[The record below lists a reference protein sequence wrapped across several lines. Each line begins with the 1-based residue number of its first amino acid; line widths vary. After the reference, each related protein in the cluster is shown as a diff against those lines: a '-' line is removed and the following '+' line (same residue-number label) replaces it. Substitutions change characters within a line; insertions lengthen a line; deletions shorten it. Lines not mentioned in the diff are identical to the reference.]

1 MDNMTEEYKR
11 SCADEVDWAGVE
23 QMHEATLHISK
34 SCFEYKKICV
44 GLIGAALAILVK
56 LTNSHLDHSYF
67 LIPLLICFGFWIADS
82 SAYYFQRK
90 TRIAMNHKLAAIA
103 QRNSVNN
110 YQAEDL
116 NVTLLSAACNYSMVL
131 YYALALLGGLG
142 WLAFLMGWVGS

>member
-11 SCADEVDWAGVE
+11 SCADEMDWAGVE
-23 QMHEATLHISK
+23 QMHEATLQISK

-56 LTNSHLDHSYF
+56 LTDNHLDHSYF
-67 LIPLLICFGFWIADS
+67 LIPLLICFGFWIADF

-103 QRNSVNN
+103 ERNSVSN
-110 YQAEDL
+110 YQSEDL
-116 NVTLLSAACNYSMVL
+116 SVTWLAAAFNHSMVL
-131 YYALALLGGLG
+131 YYALALLGSIG
-142 WLAFLMGWVGS
+142 WLALLMGWAGS